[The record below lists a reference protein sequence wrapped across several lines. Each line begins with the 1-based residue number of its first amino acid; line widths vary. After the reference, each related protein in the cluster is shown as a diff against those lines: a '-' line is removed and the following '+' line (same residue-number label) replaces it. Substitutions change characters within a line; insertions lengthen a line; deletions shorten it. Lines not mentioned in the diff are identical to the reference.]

1 MDHSLKVQEI
11 VLLGILS
18 RERSA
23 ETRERLE
30 ASLAELRQRQ
40 IEALQ
45 GEER

>member
-11 VLLGILS
+11 VLLGILF

-23 ETRERLE
+23 ESRARLE
-30 ASLAELRQRQ
+30 VMLAEVRQRQ

-45 GEER
+45 GEG